1 MSKASADLTNE
12 VINYIYVAG
21 GFAWRASSVGV
32 FDTKRMHF
40 RAAAKKGVSDILS
53 IYKGRLI
60 AVEIKIGTDS
70 LSDEQKGF
78 MKNIQHYGGFSIIA
92 STLEQFKKE
101 WEEVIVLIFKF

>member
-78 MKNIQHYGGFSIIA
+78 MNNIDHYGGYSIVAIN
-92 STLEQFKKE
+92 LEQFKKE
-101 WEEVIVLIFKF
+101 WNDIVALIS